1 MKDHSTRY
9 AVGIV
14 IRDEDLNQELAS
26 NFEIVGYQHI
36 ILPDANSIV
45 TTSFVLR
52 SILSILVA
60 ISRVYPKLGEFLEV

>member
-36 ILPDANSIV
+36 ILPDVNSIV